1 MSKPSGLV
9 HRDYHAQIVEAKD
22 AEITRLTAALS
33 DEQDRRSDVIRESN
47 EAIEE
52 ARAATGA
59 NRILKAEVPRLEAE
73 IARLTAELAAARA
86 VPADVEG
93 AIGDLKIAAA
103 DFGIAQ
109 DGVTFGRAFAT
120 EHRGE
125 ASARM
130 RSAAD
135 HLRTAIARAIND
147 ATGKRDAEW
156 QKRIAPIHPNR
167 TGDGCDSGDPID
179 WTFAALM
186 LARIDVE
193 SDAHDEGHRAAMRD
207 ATAAR
212 GTVGGLLATAREGD
226 IIEFD
231 EGSWWMQVMAFGG
244 VVRWR
249 VHDADANGWH
259 PYIDDPS
266 SWHCDELVAFWL
278 TKPARLVPPDIAD
291 LDPATRGPLPKGG
304 DR

>member
-1 MSKPSGLV
+1 MSN
-9 HRDYHAQIVEAKD
+9 RDPKTVDRPAP
-22 AEITRLTAALS
+22 TAAPGL
-33 DEQDRRSDVIRESN
+33 DLDAVDAAERAMTPGPWVTLPNTEGPDDVVPGNVKVLVKETVDGAL
-47 EAIEE
+47 EAGRCS
-52 ARAATGA
+52 ALGHAYLLTKDPAVT
-59 NRILKAEVPRLEAE
+59 VPRL
-73 IARLTAELAAARA
+73 
-86 VPADVEG
+86 
-93 AIGDLKIAAA
+93 
-103 DFGIAQ
+103 
-109 DGVTFGRAFAT
+109 
-120 EHRGE
+120 
-125 ASARM
+125 M
-130 RSAAD
+130 
-135 HLRTAIARAIND
+135 TAIARAISD

-156 QKRIAPIHPNR
+156 QKRIAPLHPNR

-207 ATAAR
+207 ATAAPP
-212 GTVGGLLATAREGD
+212 TVGGLLATAREGD